1 MSDTALAPASPT
13 AAAHVNGVSAAAAP
27 LLRVRSLDI
36 NYGESQVLRDVNLE
50 LQPGTITALMGRNG
64 VGKTTLL
71 KAIMGLLPAR
81 KGEVAFQGKSL
92 NGLPPEKRARA
103 GIAYVPQGREIFAK
117 LTIEENLILG
127 LEARPD
133 KVKKLPEDEV
143 FGMFP
148 FLAGMRKRLGG
159 NLSGGQQQQLAI
171 ARALL
176 GKPKILLLDEPTE
189 GIQPSII
196 EDIGNVLSG
205 LKAKGDI
212 AILLVE
218 QYLEFARRV
227 GDRYYIMERGTM
239 VQNGK
244 TSELTEE
251 SVKKH
256 LAF

>member
-1 MSDTALAPASPT
+1 MAEAAVLAAKPAHANGT
-13 AAAHVNGVSAAAAP
+13 AAPAP
-27 LLRVRSLDI
+27 LLHVKNLDVK
-36 NYGESQVLRDVNLE
+36 YGESQVLRDVNLE
-50 LQPGTITALMGRNG
+50 LRPGTITALMGRNG

-71 KAIMGLLPAR
+71 KSIMGLLPAAR
-81 KGEVAFQGKSL
+81 GEVAFLGKSL
-92 NGLPPEKRARA
+92 NKLPPEKRART

-133 KVKKLPEDEV
+133 RLKKLPEDEAY
-143 FGMFP
+143 GMFP
-148 FLAGMRKRLGG
+148 FLRDMRKRLGG

-176 GKPKILLLDEPTE
+176 GKPQVLLLDEPTE

-196 EDIGNVLSG
+196 DDIEKVLSG
-205 LKAKGDI
+205 LKDKGGI

-218 QYLEFARRV
+218 QYLEFARRL
-227 GDRYYIMERGTM
+227 GDRYYIMDRGTM